1 MYVFFSSSNASNK
14 KVRCGRRF
22 DVAAV
27 SIKVIALS
35 VKALALVSEA
45 TPFVLAPAVAHPVS
59 PIMNV
64 IGL

>member
-22 DVAAV
+22 NVAV